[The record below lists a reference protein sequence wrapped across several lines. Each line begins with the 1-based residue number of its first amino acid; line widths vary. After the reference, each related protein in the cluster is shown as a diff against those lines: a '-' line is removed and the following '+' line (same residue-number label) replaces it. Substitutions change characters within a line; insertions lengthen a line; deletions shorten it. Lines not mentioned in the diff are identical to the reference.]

1 MCVVS
6 RARNLSLAKFI
17 VRLSGGSLRA
27 TDAMSRADHARRGDE
42 SHRLTCLPRRSG
54 EASPFRFLS
63 SGLSGFLVR
72 AAACLTDSAASPG
85 LHAFAVPVMAQTSVT
100 LPSSTMCLA
109 SDAIFTSFKIEN
121 AWAFKAVS
129 HCNGY
134 KLNRVDADMQDR
146 VGTLVDTAS
155 SHFNSSSSRPGG
167 IIPGT
172 LTNLLT
178 VFRKT
183 TGFRAQWRGGAL
195 ETLAIGAT
203 AAPLRTGVNCLPYG
217 LPMLAHGATRME
229 AVKHATEDRTVG
241 KAGSGSG
248 RQARRLQGRVW
259 KVGRCIGKSFK
270 AGKSAMT
277 GSCAT
282 GRLSAIR

>member
-6 RARNLSLAKFI
+6 RARNLSLAKSI
-17 VRLSGGSLRA
+17 VRRSGGSLRA

-72 AAACLTDSAASPG
+72 AAACLTDSAAAPG

-109 SDAIFTSFKIEN
+109 SDAIFASFKI
-121 AWAFKAVS
+121 
-129 HCNGY
+129 
-134 KLNRVDADMQDR
+134 D
-146 VGTLVDTAS
+146 
-155 SHFNSSSSRPGG
+155 
-167 IIPGT
+167 
-172 LTNLLT
+172 
-178 VFRKT
+178 
-183 TGFRAQWRGGAL
+183 
-195 ETLAIGAT
+195 

-217 LPMLAHGATRME
+217 LPMLGHGATRME

-241 KAGSGSG
+241 KAGPGSG

-282 GRLSAIR
+282 GRLSTIR